1 VPSPTRFSVIPFFL
15 ILAIVPLHAQQPFYT
30 DDPSVTDRGA
40 WHFEFFNE
48 FDALQHPQY
57 PNLRQNT
64 ANYKLNYGLPH
75 DLEIDVDAP
84 YLGIFR
90 AADAAPTAL
99 GVGDTNLG
107 LKWNFQKETDN
118 SRAPALGVSF
128 YVEFPTGDSNNQLGS
143 GLVDYWLN
151 FIGQKH
157 LTKKTRITGNAGI
170 LFAGNTSTGVIG
182 IETTHGRVYTYGVSL
197 LHELN
202 HRWTLGMEI
211 YGGFASSQDLG
222 KDQFQILAGGKYKIR
237 NGLTF
242 DFGVIG
248 GKFVASP
255 RVGAQIGVSID
266 IPAILPGHSG
276 S

>member
-1 VPSPTRFSVIPFFL
+1 VPAPPSFTIVSFCL
-15 ILAIVPLHAQQPFYT
+15 ALAIAPLHAQQPFYT
-30 DDPSVTDRGA
+30 DDPGVTDRGA

-75 DLEIDVDAP
+75 DLEIDIDTP

-90 AADAAPTAL
+90 AGEAAPNAL
-99 GVGDTNLG
+99 GLGDTNLG
-107 LKWNFQKETDN
+107 LKWNFQKEAAN

-143 GLVDYWLN
+143 GIVDYWLN

-182 IETTHGRVYTYGVSL
+182 IKTTRGQVYTYGVSL

-202 HRWTLGMEI
+202 HRWTLGTEI

-222 KDQFQILAGGKYKIR
+222 KDQFQILAGGKYTIR

-255 RVGAQIGVSID
+255 RIGGQIGVSID